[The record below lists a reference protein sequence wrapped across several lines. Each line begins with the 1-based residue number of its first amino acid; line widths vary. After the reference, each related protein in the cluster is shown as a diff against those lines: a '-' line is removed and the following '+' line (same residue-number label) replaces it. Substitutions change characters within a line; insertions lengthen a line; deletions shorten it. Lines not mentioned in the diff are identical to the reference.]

1 MESLTANMPL
11 LVFLIVGTI
20 AVASSILVVAMR
32 NPVHSALFLLVT
44 FLCVA
49 ALFIMRGADF
59 VGAVQVLVYA
69 GGIMVL
75 FLFVVMLINVR
86 SLPDDRMTSPF
97 LFGGLAVGVSIFVLF
112 ATVVRTGAYH
122 DEVNRPDLLKSIATH
137 TTRTVTATD
146 GKVTTKHSVRYDVV
160 GNSEAVGTA
169 LYQDYLVPFEVA
181 SLFLLVAMIGAIVIG
196 KRELSALEE
205 ETVPNF
211 ILERM
216 ESEADVKEVVNA

>member
-1 MESLTANMPL
+1 MDALTANMPMVL
-11 LVFLIVGTI
+11 FLFVGTI
-20 AVASSILVVAMR
+20 AVACSVLVVMMR
-32 NPVHSALFLLVT
+32 NPVHSALYLLVT

-49 ALFIMRGADF
+49 MLFIMRGADF

-86 SLPDDRMTSPF
+86 SLPQERMTSPF
-97 LFGGLAVGVSIFVLF
+97 LLGGLAVGAAIFVLF

-122 DEVNRPDLLKSIATH
+122 DELNRPDLLKSTATH
-137 TTRTVTATD
+137 STETVKAAD
-146 GKVTTKHSVRYDVV
+146 GTVTTKHVIHHQIV
-160 GNSEAVGTA
+160 GNSEAVGMA

-196 KRELSALEE
+196 KREIGALEE
-205 ETVPNF
+205 ESVPRF
-211 ILERM
+211 ILDRVET
-216 ESEADVKEVVNA
+216 EAEVKEVVNA